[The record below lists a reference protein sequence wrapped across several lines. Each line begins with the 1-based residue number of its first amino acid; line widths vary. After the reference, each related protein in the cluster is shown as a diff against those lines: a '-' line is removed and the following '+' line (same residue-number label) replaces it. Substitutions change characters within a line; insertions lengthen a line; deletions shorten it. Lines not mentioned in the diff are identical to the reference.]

1 MVVAIG
7 LALAMTL
14 TVAAQDRPERYA
26 EVARLVERAIE
37 RGESP
42 SVAVAVVEGGEPAWA
57 EGFGVADPATGAAAT
72 AETPY
77 SLASVTKPI
86 TATGLMVLVDRGKLD
101 LDAPANASFEGGPLR
116 VLGDDRPDAADAIT
130 IRRLASHTAGLPTH
144 WSFYYDG
151 REPPSPLATARTY
164 GFAYREPGTAWE
176 YSNLGFGLLGFA
188 TEAAAG
194 EPWAAFLDRE
204 VFRPLGMAH
213 TVADGGPGPGAAA
226 RCTRDLA
233 GRFVAVPIYRF
244 DHPGASSAW
253 SSAADLARF
262 ARMHLAD
269 GAIGEA
275 RVLSVESAR
284 AMRVLAGERSP
295 GEGTGIGWGLG
306 RARGR
311 RTAEHT
317 GGMPGVSTLLRLY
330 PDDRSAI
337 VVLANAEAGGLVG
350 RVAGQIDRV
359 LFEGDGPGE
368 AHPRSDRLA
377 PTTPE
382 PDGSDPPAF
391 DWAGTWSGTVRLPE
405 GDLPIRLVID
415 AEGTGTFAIGD
426 ARPRPLAD
434 ARLDGGALAATLPG
448 GPLFVQPSFHGQPAL
463 SLRLAPR
470 GPRLV
475 GLLVAESPR
484 YFHLPHGVV
493 LDRE

>member
-1 MVVAIG
+1 MVVATC
-7 LALAMTL
+7 LALSM
-14 TVAAQDRPERYA
+14 VAVTTAQDRPERFA
-26 EVARLVERAIE
+26 EVARLVERVIG

-42 SVAVAVVEGGEPAWA
+42 SVAVAVVEGGELAWA

-101 LDAPANASFEGGPLR
+101 LDAPANDSFEGAPLR
-116 VLGDDRPDAADAIT
+116 VLGDDRPEAAATIT
-130 IRRLASHTAGLPTH
+130 FRRLASHTAGLPTH

-151 REPPSPLATARTY
+151 REPPPPLATARTY
-164 GFAYREPGTAWE
+164 GFAWREPGTAWE

-213 TVADGGPGPGAAA
+213 TIADGEPGPGAAA

-233 GRFVAVPIYRF
+233 GRFVAVPFYGF

-269 GAIGEA
+269 GAIGDA
-275 RVLSVESAR
+275 RVLSAESAR

-311 RTAEHT
+311 RSAEHT

-330 PDDRSAI
+330 PDDGAAI
-337 VVLANAEAGGLVG
+337 VVLANAESGGLVG

-359 LFEGDGPGE
+359 LFDGDGPGE
-368 AHPRSDRLA
+368 PHPRSDHLA
-377 PTTPE
+377 PAP
-382 PDGSDPPAF
+382 PADGDEPPAF
-391 DWAGTWSGTVRLPE
+391 DWAGTWTGTVHLPE
-405 GDLPIRLVID
+405 GEWPLRLAID
-415 AEGTGTFAIGD
+415 AEGAGTFAIGD
-426 ARPRPLAD
+426 APPRPLAD
-434 ARLDGGALAATLPG
+434 PRRDGGTLAATLPG
-448 GPLFVQPSFHGQPAL
+448 GPLFVQSSFHGQPAL
-463 SLRLAPR
+463 SLRLDPR